1 MKDLTIP
8 TYFDSVPHREM
19 LAEYPIGPD
28 FVSRF
33 ARMSRDELR
42 QQQNHRFVS
51 VMKRAWEIPFYRRL
65 WSGAGLTPADV
76 RSLDDIER
84 LPTYSK
90 ADLMRS
96 VDEHPPFG
104 DFHGMESF
112 GGEPRPVIVFQTTSG
127 TTGKPLPLLYGP
139 KSREMQNLLLARA
152 YLLQGLRASD
162 IVQSV
167 YAHGLVNGGH
177 YVRETFLHFTTAL
190 FISAGTGVE
199 TRSRAQ
205 VELMRHFGVTVL
217 VGFPDYIR
225 HLADV
230 AREMGIVP
238 GRDVKIR
245 MIVGQLG
252 GESRAALGDAWAGAE
267 RRADAPERRADAPG
281 VFDWYGVA
289 DAGVVAAEGPDH
301 AGLYLWEDAH
311 HVEILDVDSG
321 AAVVDGTPG
330 NVCVTVLFKDD
341 VFPMVR
347 YNTNDV
353 SAIDPSPSPLGLP
366 LRRLTGV
373 VGRSDN
379 MIKLRGINVYP
390 TAIGE
395 MLQGPPGV
403 TGEYLCRVD
412 HIRGRD
418 EMTVLIEV
426 RGDPADRPS
435 LMASYRELF
444 KRRLGVD
451 VLVEIVD
458 PGSLLPLTGAGAQ
471 QKPVRLIHNRFE
483 R

>member
-1 MKDLTIP
+1 MTNP
-8 TYFDSVPHREM
+8 TYFDAVPHHEM
-19 LAEYPIGPD
+19 LAEYPIGPE
-28 FVSRF
+28 FL
-33 ARMSRDELR
+33 ARLARSSRDELR
-42 QQQNHRFVS
+42 QLQNQRFLA

-65 WSGAGLTPADV
+65 WTAAGLTPADI
-76 RSLDDIER
+76 RSLDDIGR
-84 LPTYSK
+84 LPVYTK

-104 DFHGMESF
+104 DFHGMETF
-112 GGEPRPVIVFQTTSG
+112 GGNPRPVIVFQTTSS
-127 TTGKPLPLLYGP
+127 TTGKPMPLLYGP

-152 YLLQGLRASD
+152 YLLAGLRPSD
-162 IVQSV
+162 VVQSV
-167 YAHGLVNGGH
+167 YGHGLVNGGH
-177 YVRETFLHFTTAL
+177 YVRETFLHFTQAL

-205 VELMRHFGVTVL
+205 VELMRDFGVTVL
-217 VGFPDYIR
+217 VGFPDYVR

-230 AREMGIVP
+230 AREMQIVP

-252 GESRAALGDAWAGAE
+252 GESRAALSEAWDGA
-267 RRADAPERRADAPG
+267 D

-311 HVEILDVDSG
+311 HVELLDVERG
-321 AAVVDGTPG
+321 APVADGTSG
-330 NVCVTVLFKDD
+330 NLCLTVLFKDD

-347 YNTNDV
+347 YNTNDLW
-353 SAIDPSPSPLGLP
+353 AIDPTPSPLGLP
-366 LRRLTGV
+366 LRRLKGFL
-373 VGRSDN
+373 GRSDN
-379 MIKLRGINVYP
+379 MVKLRGINVYP

-395 MLQGPPGV
+395 MIQGPRGV

-412 HIRGRD
+412 RIRGRD

-426 RGDPADRPS
+426 RGDPTDRPA
-435 LMASYRELF
+435 LMKSYRELF
-444 KRRLGVD
+444 KRRLGLD

-458 PGSLLPLTGAGAQ
+458 PGSLLPLTGAGRE